1 MSRFVVV
8 DDDKS
13 VRNVLVRIIEQNGLG
28 EVVAEAENGLQG
40 EEIILNNKP
49 DIAVVDLLLPQQDG
63 IAIVRKIKSLNIK
76 CVFVMLSQ
84 VSAKDMI
91 GKAYEAGI
99 EFYISK
105 PINAMEVV
113 NVIKKVKEN
122 LTLKKLFNTIENTAS
137 SFKMSSNAIAA
148 VSPDSFKRILDKI
161 LADLGI
167 LGDLGSKDII
177 NICMLLMNDRNLY
190 DNLEEIQLN
199 DFLKVIQSKY
209 LTENV
214 NMKGDVKA
222 IEMRVRRAVSK
233 AMKNIASMGIE
244 DFANEKFNIYS
255 TSLFDYTDIKA
266 EMDALRGKKG
276 VSGKVNLKSF
286 FRRLMVMIE
295 HNI

>member
-1 MSRFVVV
+1 MLRFVVV

-13 VRNVLVRIIEQNGLG
+13 IRNVLVRIIEQHGLG

-40 EEIILNNKP
+40 EEYIMKYKP
-49 DIAVVDLLLPQQDG
+49 DIAIVDLLLPQQDG
-63 IAIVRKIKSLNIK
+63 IAIVRKIKSMNIK
-76 CVFVMLSQ
+76 CMFIMLSQ
-84 VSAKDMI
+84 VSSKDMI
-91 GKAYEAGI
+91 SKAYESGI

-105 PINAMEVV
+105 PINAVEVV

-122 LTLKKLFNTIENTAS
+122 LTLKNLFNTIENTAS
-137 SFKMSSNAIAA
+137 SFKLNLNANA
-148 VSPDSFKRILDKI
+148 VANPDSFKRMLDKI

-177 NICMLLMNDRNLY
+177 NICMMLLNDKQLY
-190 DNLEEIQLN
+190 ENLEEIQLN

-209 LTENV
+209 ATEN
-214 NMKGDVKA
+214 MSLKGDVKA

-233 AMKNIASMGIE
+233 GMKNIASMGIE

-266 EMDALRGKKG
+266 EMDCLRGKSDI
-276 VSGKVNLKSF
+276 SGKVNLKSF
-286 FRRLMVMIE
+286 FRRIMVMVE
-295 HNI
+295 QNM